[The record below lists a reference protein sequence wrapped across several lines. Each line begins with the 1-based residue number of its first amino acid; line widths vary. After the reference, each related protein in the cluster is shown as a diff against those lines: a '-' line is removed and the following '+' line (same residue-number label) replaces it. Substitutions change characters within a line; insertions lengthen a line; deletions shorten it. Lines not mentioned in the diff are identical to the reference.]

1 MTAFIVV
8 DISVENAKTYDQ
20 YKLLAPPSIAKYGGR
35 YVARGGKTQLLEGSW
50 QPSRL
55 VILEFPSMERAQSWW
70 SSAEYAEAKA
80 LRQRSASTKMVLIE
94 GLEGAP

>member
-8 DISVENAKTYDQ
+8 DISVENATTYDQ

>member
-8 DISVENAKTYDQ
+8 DISVEDAKTYDQ

-35 YVARGGKTQLLEGSW
+35 YVARGGRTEVLEGSW
-50 QPSRL
+50 QPTRL
-55 VILEFPSMERAQSWW
+55 VILEFPSVERARSWW
-70 SSAEYAEAKA
+70 SSADYAEAKA

>member
-8 DISVENAKTYDQ
+8 DISVEDAKTYDH
-20 YKLLAPPSIAKYGGR
+20 YKLLAPPSIAKFGGR
-35 YVARGGKTQLLEGSW
+35 YVARGGKTKTLEGSW
-50 QPSRL
+50 QPTRL
-55 VILEFPSMERAQSWW
+55 VILEFPSMERAQAWW

-80 LRQRSASTKMVLIE
+80 LRQRSASTNMVLIE

>member
-1 MTAFIVV
+1 MTAFVVV

-20 YKLLAPPSIAKYGGR
+20 YKLLAPPSIAKFGGR
-35 YVARGGKTQLLEGSW
+35 YVARGGKTHTLEGSW
-50 QPSRL
+50 QPTRL
-55 VILEFPSMERAQSWW
+55 VILEFPSVERAQSWW

>member
-35 YVARGGKTQLLEGSW
+35 YVARGGKTEVLEGSW